1 MNTGN
6 DDSDLT
12 RLYRSAARERSPAWL
27 DAQILEAA
35 AHHARTRRSHTRLRL
50 LAIAAAFAGVAIAI
64 PRWQAS
70 QRDQDPASAAPSI
83 DRHSALADALRRL
96 PVARV
101 ETSVVASCLRRTD
114 LCSNETS
121 IAH

>member
-6 DDSDLT
+6 DDSDLIG
-12 RLYRSAARERSPAWL
+12 LYRSAARERSPAWL

-35 AHHARTRRSHTRLRL
+35 ARHSRTRKSHIRLRL
-50 LAIAAAFAGVAIAI
+50 LPIAAAFAGLVIAI

-70 QRDQDPASAAPSI
+70 HHDQAPVSAAPSI

-101 ETSVVASCLRRTD
+101 ETSVVASCLRRID
-114 LCSNETS
+114 LCSNETP